1 MNEINSNLPQDLEQ
15 YLYNQKKDLLSL
27 KEAFTINNNLDQI
40 CSKAFQSFVEHRI
53 DDILKSISDHFHNTA
68 DRHHLTPNEIDFIL
82 HNILKDLH
90 QVASL
95 DFAEI
100 DTEEAKP
107 KRIILNWLKQ
117 NLLTAYKVK
126 QPKSKILG
134 ELLRMYVVSDHL
146 EKESIYDR
154 IKLYLISS

>member
-1 MNEINSNLPQDLEQ
+1 MNEINSNLPQDLEK
-15 YLYNQKKDLLSL
+15 YLLLQKKDLLTL
-27 KEAFTINNNLDQI
+27 KEAFTLNNNLDQI

-53 DDILKSISDHFHNTA
+53 DDILKSVSDHFYHTA
-68 DRHHLTPNEIDFIL
+68 DKHHLTPGEIDFIL

-95 DFAEI
+95 DFANIELA
-100 DTEEAKP
+100 DAKP
-107 KRIILNWLKQ
+107 KRIIINWLKQ

-154 IKLYLISS
+154 IKHYLISS

>member
-1 MNEINSNLPQDLEQ
+1 MNEINSNLPHDLEQ
-15 YLYNQKKDLLSL
+15 YIISQKKDLLSL
-27 KEAFTINNNLDQI
+27 KEAFSINNNLDQI

-53 DDILKSISDHFHNTA
+53 DDILKSVADHFQHTA

-95 DFAEI
+95 DFSGVDA
-100 DTEEAKP
+100 DGVKS
-107 KRIILNWLKQ
+107 KRLIINWLKQ

-154 IKLYLISS
+154 IKHHLIIS